1 MTCAICDDMA
11 GPEGSCAKGDKSD
24 KDKHCLDRNTESNWL
39 VARVGGGEGEGG

>member
-24 KDKHCLDRNTESNWL
+24 KDKHCLDRNT
-39 VARVGGGEGEGG
+39 GGTRRRGGWVK